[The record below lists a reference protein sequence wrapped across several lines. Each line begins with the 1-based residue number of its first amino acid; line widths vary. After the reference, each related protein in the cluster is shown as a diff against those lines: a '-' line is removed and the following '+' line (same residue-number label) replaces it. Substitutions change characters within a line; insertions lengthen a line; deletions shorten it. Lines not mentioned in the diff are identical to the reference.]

1 MPGQFNYTREVDITS
16 IVGTASEVRGKTL
29 HERICVK
36 GKSVTVSYGKSS
48 EHLSEAASYTF
59 PEEIPLGNIG
69 FRHFSTPTC
78 IERAKFKN
86 IVVTSCDKTIYA
98 YDFNGNN
105 TGFTGGGYIELKD
118 GWLQVGTQD
127 GLGGEQIY
135 IQTDS
140 SGVPVFRKSFTLS
153 KEVVSAKLYT
163 SGLGVYETYLNGERI
178 GRKLTDDSM
187 HYDEL
192 KPGSNEMAVRKF
204 YQTYD
209 ITKMLSL
216 GENVLSSIVTSGWWT
231 GRIAASYGKKPA
243 YLAKLILRF
252 SDGSKRVIVT
262 DTSWK
267 CAVESP
273 VTFADIYDGETY
285 DARIST
291 EWMLPSFNDESWK
304 NCVYNTEFTGDIVS
318 GYTTTIAVRK
328 DLQREVVSVAIY
340 DDIVG
345 ATDKAYGKINTVRT
359 SKSGTFTLA
368 SSETAVIDFG
378 QNFAGWEKIKVSG
391 DAGTK
396 ITILHGEM
404 LNDGNGLI
412 SRGNDGPEGSIY
424 QKSLRTARAQT
435 NYILKGKI
443 IEEYHP
449 AFTYYG
455 FRYIQITVDAPVEFH
470 DICGEVVTSVTED
483 TGFIETSNEDINQL
497 ISNIRWGQY
506 SNYLSV
512 PTDCPQRDER
522 LGWPADTQVFA
533 QTGMYLGQNKNFL
546 RKFMQDLRDSQRA
559 DGALPGTFPTGQYKG
574 ADWGGF
580 GWADAGI
587 IVPYQIYLMHGDCS
601 VITENW
607 LLMTKYMNYLSA
619 SGKLGGRHVW
629 GDHLSP
635 EVGAWYDALGR
646 EMLGV
651 AFYAWDARMMAEM
664 ANAIGMT
671 EVAEKY
677 HNVYEEEKQF
687 FISRYVNANGTLV
700 RGYQTQCCYALYL
713 DLLPNNAAIAA
724 VTNQLVENIERH
736 GYKMQ
741 TGFLGT
747 AIIMPTLVKIGRSDL
762 AYILLLQNK
771 NPSWLY
777 SVRQGATTTWERW
790 HSYTIENGFGDAVMN
805 SFNHYAYGAVAG
817 WIFSSIAGIGYDKD
831 NPGGKNIVFAPCP
844 NILIEMVEASY
855 ESPYGLIK
863 TNSYFEE
870 DSWNYKVTV
879 PANTTAIFVIPVLEG
894 EMLMVN
900 GKSAES
906 LSLQIDGVNFLG
918 MINGKA
924 KLEAVAG
931 TFHFKRL

>member
-1 MPGQFNYTREVDITS
+1 
-16 IVGTASEVRGKTL
+16 
-29 HERICVK
+29 
-36 GKSVTVSYGKSS
+36 
-48 EHLSEAASYTF
+48 
-59 PEEIPLGNIG
+59 
-69 FRHFSTPTC
+69 
-78 IERAKFKN
+78 
-86 IVVTSCDKTIYA
+86 
-98 YDFNGNN
+98 
-105 TGFTGGGYIELKD
+105 
-118 GWLQVGTQD
+118 
-127 GLGGEQIY
+127 
-135 IQTDS
+135 
-140 SGVPVFRKSFTLS
+140 
-153 KEVVSAKLYT
+153 
-163 SGLGVYETYLNGERI
+163 
-178 GRKLTDDSM
+178 
-187 HYDEL
+187 
-192 KPGSNEMAVRKF
+192 
-204 YQTYD
+204 
-209 ITKMLSL
+209 
-216 GENVLSSIVTSGWWT
+216 
-231 GRIAASYGKKPA
+231 
-243 YLAKLILRF
+243 
-252 SDGSKRVIVT
+252 
-262 DTSWK
+262 
-267 CAVESP
+267 
-273 VTFADIYDGETY
+273 
-285 DARIST
+285 
-291 EWMLPSFNDESWK
+291 
-304 NCVYNTEFTGDIVS
+304 
-318 GYTTTIAVRK
+318 
-328 DLQREVVSVAIY
+328 
-340 DDIVG
+340 
-345 ATDKAYGKINTVRT
+345 
-359 SKSGTFTLA
+359 
-368 SSETAVIDFG
+368 
-378 QNFAGWEKIKVSG
+378 
-391 DAGTK
+391 
-396 ITILHGEM
+396 
-404 LNDGNGLI
+404 
-412 SRGNDGPEGSIY
+412 
-424 QKSLRTARAQT
+424 
-435 NYILKGKI
+435 
-443 IEEYHP
+443 
-449 AFTYYG
+449 
-455 FRYIQITVDAPVEFH
+455 
-470 DICGEVVTSVTED
+470 
-483 TGFIETSNEDINQL
+483 
-497 ISNIRWGQY
+497 
-506 SNYLSV
+506 
-512 PTDCPQRDER
+512 
-522 LGWPADTQVFA
+522 
-533 QTGMYLGQNKNFL
+533 
-546 RKFMQDLRDSQRA
+546 MQDLRDSQRA
-559 DGALPGTFPTGQYKG
+559 DGALPGTSPTGQYKG

-580 GWADAGI
+580 GLADAGI

-619 SGKLGGRHVW
+619 SGKLGGRPVW

-790 HSYTIENGFGDAVMN
+790 DSYTIENGFGDAVMN

-879 PANTTAIFVIPVLEG
+879 PANTTAIFVIPVLEK